1 MKLFQHL
8 KILSENAPA
17 MKTFMV
23 DKDKIKEIIGKGGA
37 VIKSMQEKT
46 GATVDIDDDGTVSV
60 FGQNQS
66 SMKSMS

>member
-1 MKLFQHL
+1 
-8 KILSENAPA
+8 

-37 VIKSMQEKT
+37 VIKSMQEET

-60 FGQNQS
+60 FGQNQY
-66 SMKSMS
+66 